1 MSQLLARCLVP
12 FALSVFACSG
22 SGAAH
27 PALPA
32 AQCELDQAIE
42 NPLHDPKRIASMQVL
57 KRRDRH
63 ANALGD
69 KAVGV
74 AIALKPE
81 KGLTREWLT
90 HVLACDEGRPHGDA
104 ATCPV
109 SLPNAETTVGSVR
122 GQLVVYVTYRDA
134 KTVAQAASIADRFH
148 AE

>member
-1 MSQLLARCLVP
+1 MSQLLIRCLVP
-12 FALSVFACSG
+12 FALGLVACSG
-22 SGAAH
+22 SG
-27 PALPA
+27 PARSSVPA
-32 AQCELDQAIE
+32 TECQLDQAAE
-42 NPLHDPKRIASMQVL
+42 NPLHDPKRVASMQVL

-63 ANALGD
+63 ANVLGD
-69 KAVGV
+69 KTVGV

-90 HVLACDEGRPHGDA
+90 HVLACDEGRPHEDA

-134 KTVAQAASIADRFH
+134 DSVAQAAAIAARFH
-148 AE
+148 PE